1 MGEPVVLL
9 DGIVMGES
17 VRWRDGVLWFSD
29 WGAGE
34 VVRVV
39 GGKAEVVGRV
49 EGLPFCLEWTPAG
62 DLLVVEG
69 RQAVI
74 TRNGEPWADLSGVDG
89 VHPWND
95 VAGDSRGNVFVNNI
109 GYDFPGGEEQTGIIA
124 VVGADGVAR
133 PVADGLEFPNGMAV
147 TPDDSTLIVA
157 ESHAGRLTA
166 YEIGSDG
173 SLSRRR
179 VWAAVEGS
187 APDGICLD
195 PSGAVWYADVPNRQC
210 VLVREGGEVLRR
222 VGFADGAFDCALG
235 DDGTLY
241 TVTADYTDRQMFAK
255 RTGRLHATAL
265 SPA

>member
-1 MGEPVVLL
+1 MGVVL

-17 VRWRDGVLWFSD
+17 VRWHDGEVWFSD

-34 VVRVV
+34 VVRVA
-39 GGKAEVVGRV
+39 GGKPEVVRRV
-49 EGLPFCLEWTPAG
+49 EGLPFCLEWTAG
-62 DLLVVEG
+62 GQLLVVEG
-69 RQAVI
+69 RSAVV
-74 TRNGEPWADLSGVDG
+74 TRDGQRWADLSGVDG
-89 VHPWND
+89 AHPWND
-95 VAGDSRGNVFVNNI
+95 IAVDSRGHVFVNNI
-109 GYDFPGGEEQTGIIA
+109 GYDFPAGPEGPGIIA
-124 VVGADGVAR
+124 VAGADGVAR
-133 PVADGLEFPNGMAV
+133 AVADGLAFPNGMAV

-166 YEIGSDG
+166 YEIGADG

-222 VGFADGAFDCALG
+222 VGFDDGAFDCALG

-241 TVTADYTDRQMFAK
+241 VVTADYTDPQMFAH
-255 RTGRLHATAL
+255 RTGRLHAV

>member
-1 MGEPVVLL
+1 MGQPEVVLG
-9 DGIVMGES
+9 GIVMGES
-17 VRWRDGVLWFSD
+17 VRWHDGELWFSD

-39 GGKAEVVGRV
+39 DGKAQVQGRV
-49 EGLPFCLEWTPAG
+49 EGLPFCLEWTPG
-62 DLLVVEG
+62 GELLVVEG
-69 RQAVI
+69 RQAVV
-74 TRNGEPWADLSGVDG
+74 TRGGERWADLSGVDG

-95 VAGDSRGNVFVNNI
+95 VAADSRGNLFVNNI
-109 GYDFPGGEEQTGIIA
+109 GYDFPGGEEQPGIIA
-124 VVGADGVAR
+124 VVGTDGVVR
-133 PVADGLEFPNGMAV
+133 PVADGLRFPNGMAV
-147 TPDDSTLIVA
+147 TGDDSTLIVA

-166 YEIGSDG
+166 YDIGADG

-195 PSGAVWYADVPNRQC
+195 PSGALWYADVPNRQC
-210 VLVREGGEVLRR
+210 VLVREGGEVVRK
-222 VGFADGAFDCALG
+222 VGFADGAFDCALA

-241 TVTADYTDRQMFAK
+241 AVTADYTDRQMFAK
-255 RTGRLHATAL
+255 RTGKLYAV

>member
-1 MGEPVVLL
+1 MRQPAVVL

-17 VRWRDGVLWFSD
+17 IRWHDGELWFSD

-39 GGKAEVVGRV
+39 DGKPEVVTRV
-49 EGLPFCLEWTPAG
+49 EGFPFCLEWTTDGELLILEGPAA
-62 DLLVVEG
+62 VV
-69 RQAVI
+69 
-74 TRNGEPWADLSGVDG
+74 TRGGQRWADLSGIDG
-89 VHPWND
+89 AHPWND
-95 VAGDSRGNVFVNNI
+95 TARDSKGNLFVNNI
-109 GYDFPGGEEQTGIIA
+109 GYDFPRGEPQPGIVA
-124 VVGADGVAR
+124 VVTPDGVAR
-133 PVADGLEFPNGMAV
+133 TVADGLEFPNGMAV

-166 YEIGSDG
+166 YDIGAGG

-187 APDGICLD
+187 APDGLCVD

-210 VLVREGGEVLRR
+210 VLVREGGEVVRT
-222 VGFADGAFDCALG
+222 VGFEDGAFDCALG

-241 TVTADYTDRQMFAK
+241 AVTADYTDPQMFAK
-255 RTGRLHATAL
+255 RTGRLHAVT
-265 SPA
+265 PA